1 MAHMARAAGTDY
13 AVAGGKTLIDGTAYS
28 AESGKTLVNG
38 TARDIVLKKTEYVTV
53 TIVKGGSGSNTNQ
66 VKYNGTL
73 YSAPKTLTVEKG
85 EVIQLKYGGEY
96 NHTGSVFINNVR
108 KASSGSRVLWY
119 DYTVNSDVTVK
130 LYDSIQTA
138 DPWGDGGFAINVYD
152 TYVTE

>member
-38 TARDIVLKKTEYVTV
+38 TARDIVLKKTKYATV
-53 TIVKGGSGSNTNQ
+53 TIVKGGSGSNTNK

-73 YSAPKTLTVEKG
+73 HSAPKTLTVEKG
-85 EVIQLKYGGEY
+85 EVIQLKYGGDFG
-96 NHTGSVFINNVR
+96 HTGSVFINNVR
-108 KASSGSRVLWY
+108 KASSDNEARWY
-119 DYTVNSDVTVK
+119 DYTVNSDVTVN
-130 LYDSIQTA
+130 LYDSLQHV
-138 DPWGDGGFAINVYD
+138 DPWGDGGYSINVYD